1 MKQNQFITIFLAVN
15 VVFIFLHIHKHVRF
29 VQHSFEKQRY
39 ERMLAQLEKER
50 DVLTNQL
57 YTLQNRSDIKAFAQ
71 ETLHLRPIAL
81 SQIKKLDNTATAKRD
96 AIHDAA

>member
-71 ETLHLRPIAL
+71 DNLHLRPIAL
-81 SQIKKLDNTATAKRD
+81 SQIKKLGTAKRD
-96 AIHDAA
+96 SHDVA